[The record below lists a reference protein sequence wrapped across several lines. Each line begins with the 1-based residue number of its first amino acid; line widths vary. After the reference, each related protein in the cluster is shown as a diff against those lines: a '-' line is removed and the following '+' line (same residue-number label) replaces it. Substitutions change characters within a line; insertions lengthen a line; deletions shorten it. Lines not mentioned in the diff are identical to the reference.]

1 MLELAINYAADY
13 FPYGKVLR
21 EYVNTS
27 TGDPEKFLTT
37 QHERD
42 KETGLD
48 YRGARFYDSDVARFL
63 SIDPMQ
69 IARLHLTPYNYVS
82 GNPIKRIDPDGRLDD
97 EYDKDG
103 NKISNLGGDKIDFH
117 HQANGDTK
125 ITDKETGA
133 SNIILGGESLIR
145 GYTQRSKDTGWG
157 TLFNEW
163 DGGYGPTNSM
173 YSDFD
178 NTTQGV
184 FGSFDSPFSVFAS
197 KARAAV
203 LSGGKSKGPVKYD
216 YGEINPVSAGLDGWQ
231 QFLGR
236 ANMSYYKLG
245 DKVLFMVNDSKTMS
259 SFYYRMWPFDNYERG
274 NTFWGKSGSTTRQTY
289 IWTETM
295 TEIQQKN
302 TIQNEAIQ
310 RYNQSKQYVERT
322 ESQRL
327 PSIKW

>member
-1 MLELAINYAADY
+1 M
-13 FPYGKVLR
+13 LR

-157 TLFNEW
+157 ILFDEW
-163 DGGYGPTNSM
+163 DLGFGPQKSI
-173 YSDFD
+173 YSDFN

-184 FGSFDSPFSVFAS
+184 FGSFDNPLSVFSS

-203 LSGGKSKGPVKYD
+203 LSEGKNKGTVD
-216 YGEINPVSAGLDGWQ
+216 YNYSDINPATAGTDGWQ

-245 DKVLFMVNDSKTMS
+245 DKVLFMVNDSKTMT
-259 SFYYRMWPFDNYERG
+259 SFAYRMWPFGNHERG
-274 NTFWGKSGSTTRQTY
+274 NTFWGNSGATTHQTY

-295 TEIQQKN
+295 TEINQKN
-302 TIQNEAIQ
+302 TIKNEAVQ
-310 RYNQSKQYVERT
+310 KYNQSREYIERT
-322 ESQRL
+322 EPQRM
-327 PSIKW
+327 PAIKW